1 MKLCIRIIYKKL
13 SAKREF
19 RENWFSDRHTL
30 REEMHL
36 YPYFPYLLADLGKF
50 RYNASKKF

>member
-1 MKLCIRIIYKKL
+1 MPKNYLQEL

-19 RENWFSDRHTL
+19 RENWIGNRHTL

-36 YPYFPYLLADLGKF
+36 YPPFPYLLTDLGKF
-50 RYNASKKF
+50 RYKAVKNF